1 MSPPKGS
8 SLASTTAAAMS
19 NRLPRGLV
27 MLICSNASVAPR
39 ISACP
44 TAGATAN
51 RMIAPRL
58 KTPTTVPR
66 IDPVKQCDREHLP
79 QQNGSWHA
87 LRCSA
92 RANWRETKDRSC
104 NLAQCR
110 VWARRAA
117 LSSPIVAR
125 KGKVGAPSRAGLPGC
140 QVVPWHTAVATAQVA
155 AALRV
160 AQARRSLTRSQQP
173 LAADGET
180 AGLSRHRARQQC
192 HGALPARRAASRLGL
207 GPRAGHRREPR
218 RPATATTGSEALVA
232 SDVPRG

>member
-1 MSPPKGS
+1 MAVSKSAVTCLELESASENRRTVSRRSPPAPRTVTSFSKMRSATVCCTPNTVDVTAALPLKCHVTESSSRSAREKLPKATLSVTVTTESTVNLFSTPASAAWGGSVVVANATPPNDMVSGRAAMSPPKGS

-87 LRCSA
+87 PQPA
-92 RANWRETKDRSC
+92 AFG
-104 NLAQCR
+104 
-110 VWARRAA
+110 RR
-117 LSSPIVAR
+117 
-125 KGKVGAPSRAGLPGC
+125 
-140 QVVPWHTAVATAQVA
+140 W
-155 AALRV
+155 
-160 AQARRSLTRSQQP
+160 
-173 LAADGET
+173 
-180 AGLSRHRARQQC
+180 
-192 HGALPARRAASRLGL
+192 
-207 GPRAGHRREPR
+207 
-218 RPATATTGSEALVA
+218 
-232 SDVPRG
+232 